1 MKHDKKRALQYI
13 VGLNKTE
20 LVEVGGETYSDKSLH
35 RVKHNPKA
43 ESLWLYTLTSLMDY
57 IESGADEMADKRTR
71 CFCTWKT
78 RNWCG

>member
-1 MKHDKKRALQYI
+1 MIKEALQYI